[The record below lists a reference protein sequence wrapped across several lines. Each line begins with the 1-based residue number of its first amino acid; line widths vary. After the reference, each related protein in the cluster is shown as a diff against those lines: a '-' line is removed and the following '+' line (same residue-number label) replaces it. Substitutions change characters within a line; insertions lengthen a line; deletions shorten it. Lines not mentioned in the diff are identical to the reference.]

1 MLERPTLNDLYEAA
15 VVPGEGVLLLS
26 DGEDRVLCGPL
37 YEHLAPWLTGEF
49 SSTEIAARLAAW
61 HAPAEVHYALLELA
75 ERGYLGEP
83 HGPKRAPRV
92 GRRPMV
98 GEGSP
103 RTQHGASQSTRATRV
118 VGRVDAAAWAKPLE
132 RAGFIVRK
140 VGHIALVL
148 TDDYLRPDIEEINR
162 RALRAHQAWLLAKP
176 GGAVP
181 WIGPLFVPGETCC
194 WRCLEQRLR
203 GNQPVRSYWWSDAR
217 RSTATRAGGRHPRVW
232 SPAATH
238 FFRTALVRGVAGGS
252 HASLANTVLTYQSGE
267 SKWQRHTVAR
277 RPQCPACGDASL
289 YAQQVL
295 RPLRVEPC
303 LKQFT
308 ADGGHRCIAPR
319 ETVRALAGLIDPLT
333 GVVHDV
339 RKLAARARPLH
350 AYVADHAGALNW
362 PSLTVLQHS
371 LPTRSGGKGQSD
383 VQARASALSE
393 AIERYCGNWQGDE
406 PRVAASLSDL
416 GARAIHPKRCLLYSA
431 TQYRRREQWNR
442 DRSLEHRVPVPFD
455 PGEPTDW
462 TPVWSLT
469 EQRHKYLPSMYLY
482 YGYPADPSRAFC
494 WADSNG
500 CAAGNTR
507 EEAIL
512 QGFLELVERD
522 SVALWWYNRV
532 QRPALDLTGLSGA
545 YCDTLRAYYA
555 SLARELWI
563 LDITSDLRIPCFAA
577 VSRRI
582 GQGPEQI
589 LLGFGA
595 HFDARLAAMRALT
608 EMNQMLAVVRTAEAH
623 GRGLGQTLDAWLAE
637 AGIATHLY
645 LHPGLRE
652 PTRLT
657 AFPRIVH
664 RDLRD
669 DMHWCQRVAEQRGM
683 EVLVLDQ
690 TRPDINAAVVRVI
703 VPGLRHF
710 RARFAPGRLYD
721 VPVALGWLAKP
732 RTEAELNP
740 VAVFA

>member
-1 MLERPTLNDLYEAA
+1 MLERPTLKDLYEAA

-26 DGEDRVLCGPL
+26 DRGDHVFCGAL

-49 SSTEIAARLAAW
+49 SSTEIAARLAAR
-61 HAPAEVHYALLELA
+61 HPAAEVHYALLELE
-75 ERGYLGEP
+75 ERGYLDESIDPTRALPVGRQARAQAP
-83 HGPKRAPRV
+83 GTRGRATQPTRAP
-92 GRRPMV
+92 
-98 GEGSP
+98 
-103 RTQHGASQSTRATRV
+103 RV
-118 VGRVDAAAWAKPLE
+118 VGRVDAAPWAKPLE
-132 RAGFIVRK
+132 RAGVVVRK
-140 VGHIALVL
+140 VGEVALVL
-148 TDDYLRPDIEEINR
+148 TDDYLRPELEEINR

-181 WIGPLFVPGETCC
+181 WIGPLFVPGETSC
-194 WRCLEQRLR
+194 WKCLEQRLR
-203 GNQPVRSYWWSDAR
+203 GNQPVRSYWWNDAR
-217 RSTATRAGGRHPRVW
+217 RSPTTRAGGRHPRVW
-232 SPAATH
+232 SPAATQ
-238 FFRTALVRGVAGGS
+238 FLRTALVRRVAGGS
-252 HASLANTVLTYQSGE
+252 HGPLANTVLTYPSGE

-295 RPLRVEPC
+295 RPLQVEQC

-319 ETVRALAGLIDPLT
+319 ETVQALTGLIDPLT

-339 RKLAARARPLH
+339 RKLAGARARPLH
-350 AYVADHAGALNW
+350 TYVADHAGALTW

-393 AIERYCGNWQGDE
+393 AIERYCGTWQGDE
-406 PRVAASLSDL
+406 PRVAASFGDL
-416 GARAIHPKRCLLYSA
+416 GAQAIHPKRCLLYSA
-431 TQYRRREQWNR
+431 TQYRRRDQWNR
-442 DRSLEHRVPVPFD
+442 DRSLEQRVPVPFD
-455 PGEPTDW
+455 PGERTDW

-469 EQRHKYLPSMYLY
+469 ERRHKYLPSMYLY
-482 YGYPADPSRAFC
+482 YGYPVDPSRAFC

-500 CAAGNTR
+500 CAAGNSR

-532 QRPALDLTGLSGA
+532 QRPGLDLAGLSGS

-563 LDITSDLRIPCFAA
+563 LDITSDLSIPCFVA
-577 VSRRI
+577 VSRRLRP
-582 GQGPEQI
+582 GPEQI

-608 EMNQMLAVVRTAEAH
+608 EMNQMLALVRTAEPC

-637 AGIATHLY
+637 ARIATHLY
-645 LHPGLRE
+645 LHVGPLP

-657 AFPRIVH
+657 DFPRIVH

-669 DMHWCQRVAEQRGM
+669 DTRWCQRVVEQRGM
-683 EVLVLDQ
+683 ELLVLDQ

-721 VPVALGWLAKP
+721 APVALGWLAKP
-732 RTEAELNP
+732 RAEAELNP
-740 VAVFA
+740 VGVFA